1 MMACSESTALRFF
14 LMHYFTPH
22 HVSLVAACY
31 PPASAL
37 PSAGPEYRPNAQE
50 LSRLT
55 YYATNRPGKIHKLG
69 LELEKHTRTECSKTL
84 AGNPRARA

>member
-1 MMACSESTALRFF
+1 MPI
-14 LMHYFTPH
+14 FTPN
-22 HVSLVAACY
+22 HVSLIGACY
-31 PPASAL
+31 PPSSVLAS
-37 PSAGPEYRPNAQE
+37 SAGPECRPNAQE

-69 LELEKHTRTECSKTL
+69 AELEKHTRSEATKTL

>member
-1 MMACSESTALRFF
+1 
-14 LMHYFTPH
+14 MHIFTPN

-31 PPASAL
+31 PPSSAL
-37 PSAGPEYRPNAQE
+37 TSAGPEYRPNAQE

-69 LELEKHTRTECSKTL
+69 AELEKHSKLESTKAR